1 MKFFYMKKIFLT
13 ISVFFLLFSCG
24 SSFKGFY
31 NSHKEDIGVT
41 SFQVPNFMKALV
53 GNISPE
59 MNQAIGNI
67 SDFKFIKFESI
78 NSFKRQSLIMEMN
91 DVTKN
96 GYTDVFR
103 KNEIDNTRIISVR
116 EAGAVVTDVIFF
128 NSNDNLT
135 TAYYLQGH
143 FDPVKIRSFADED
156 KFNGFTN
163 NLLQSYQTNINPSIN
178 SK

>member
-1 MKFFYMKKIFLT
+1 MKRIILVV
-13 ISVFFLLFSCG
+13 SVFFLLFSCG
-24 SSFKGFY
+24 SSFQGFY
-31 NSHKEDIGVT
+31 NSHKEDIGAT

-59 MNQAIGNI
+59 INQAIGNV
-67 SDFKFIKFESI
+67 SDFKFIKFETIS
-78 NSFKRQSLIMEMN
+78 SFKRQSLIMEMN

-116 EAGAVVTDVIFF
+116 EVGAVVTDVILF
-128 NSNDNLT
+128 NSTDALT

-143 FDPVKIRSFADED
+143 FDPVIIRSFSDED

-163 NLLQSYQTNINPSIN
+163 NLLQSYQSTQNL
-178 SK
+178 